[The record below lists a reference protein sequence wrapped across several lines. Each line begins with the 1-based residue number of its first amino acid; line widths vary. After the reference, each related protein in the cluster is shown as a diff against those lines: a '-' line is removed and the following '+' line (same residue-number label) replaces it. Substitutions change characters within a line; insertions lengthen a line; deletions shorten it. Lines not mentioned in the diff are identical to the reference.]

1 MPYDLHGAIKIID
14 PAAIYTAV
22 REGDR
27 LIVGEW
33 SSEVHPEKP
42 TVAEL
47 ETATVT
53 YEQKEEE
60 TEVYEGQDNSVLAE
74 SIAQLS
80 RKVNEMTQPMANR
93 GWVEAHPTEDSVR
106 FVARAKEAK
115 GNGGNGYIFPGNP
128 TTLID
133 AYKLGGQGIWSLG
146 YKQNLLVYNQSL
158 KLVSSMN
165 TYATPRT
172 DNNQFRCWDA
182 CVDEDKRLLIVACHG
197 YNVVRVYDLDV
208 MLAGNFV
215 KGKPKTGGH
224 LYDIGTTN
232 RTSWQ
237 RADDSK
243 NNGESGCF
251 YNAVSVCLDPAGA
264 LLVASQYGRA
274 SKTSSNEG
282 FVSAFNL
289 TREKATFDSIVVSR
303 VGTFKNQNT
312 LVTSSFRNPYGKMRM
327 VHGSSKV
334 SIPTS
339 ATSSGKYGIYE
350 VDTADPDSGNL
361 TTLREPPVGYPLEQW
376 RPYGQVHTPAVSLY
390 TQISGDTIGIVAVDP
405 DGFTY
410 FLGADAT
417 SSDVWLDAIRFKQPM
432 DAIEI
437 EVEGRKFLVIADYS
451 SHKLS
456 LLPVPEGMGSGNEN
470 DVARNQPWV
479 WVDLTM
485 ANAEGQPDEIPSGWR
500 VNGLHPT
507 GVLDAA
513 NKRIKL
519 PIQRLTSQPYLIS
532 LNRI

>member
-1 MPYDLHGAIKIID
+1 MSYDLHGAIKIID

-22 REGDR
+22 
-27 LIVGEW
+27 LIDGELAIGEW
-33 SSEVHPEKP
+33 SSTVHPEKP

-47 ETATVT
+47 EAATIE
-53 YEQKEEE
+53 YEGEEE
-60 TEVYEGQDNSVLAE
+60 LAEEYEGQDNSALAE
-74 SIAQLS
+74 SIAKLEARFS
-80 RKVNEMTQPMANR
+80 EMLLPMANR
-93 GWVEAHPTEDSVR
+93 GWVEAFPTEESTR
-106 FVARAKEAK
+106 FIARAKEAK

-146 YKQNLLVYNQSL
+146 YKQNLLVYNESL
-158 KLVSSMN
+158 ELVGSMN
-165 TYATPRT
+165 TYAGPRT

-182 CVDEDKRLLIVACHG
+182 CVDTDKRLLIVACHG

-224 LYDIGTTN
+224 LYDIGTPN
-232 RTSWQ
+232 RNGWQ

-327 VHGSSKV
+327 LHGSTKV

-339 ATSSGKYGIYE
+339 SSSGGKYGTYE
-350 VDTADPDSGNL
+350 VDTADPDSGGL
-361 TTLREPPVGYPLEQW
+361 TTLREPPVGYPLEKW
-376 RPYGQVHTPAVSLY
+376 RPYAQIHSSGMSLY
-390 TQISGDTIGIVAVDP
+390 TQIAGDTIGVVAVDP

-410 FLGADAT
+410 FLGADSK
-417 SSDVWLDAIRFKQPM
+417 SSDVWLSAISLKQPM
-432 DAIEI
+432 DLI
-437 EVEGRKFLVIADYS
+437 EVEAEGRKFVVIADYS
-451 SHKLS
+451 NHKIS
-456 LLPVPEGMGSGNEN
+456 MLPVPDGMGTGNEN
-470 DVARNQPWV
+470 DVGRNEPWV
-479 WVDLTM
+479 WLPLTM
-485 ANAEGQPDEIPSGWR
+485 ANAEGQPDEIPDGWR
-500 VNGLHPT
+500 VNGLHPV
-507 GVLDAA
+507 GVFDAV
-513 NKRIKL
+513 NKRVKA
-519 PIQRLTSQPYLIS
+519 PIQRLSSQPYLIS